1 MYESIPFEL
10 VEEIISYVDYEK
22 YHKKDYNSVLNNI
35 IDISRMEYKKENNIC
50 PTVAYEKLG
59 IGKERRDFIEGMI
72 LDLIE

>member
-22 YHKKDYNSVLNNI
+22 YHKEHYNSVLNNI
-35 IDISRMEYKKENNIC
+35 IDISRMEYKNENNIC
-50 PTVAYEKLG
+50 PTVAYEKWG
-59 IGKERRDFIEGMI
+59 IGKGRRDFIEGMI